1 MAKRRTQKVVRGYK
15 SGGAIRDD
23 GPLPGFGRELEEPVA
38 AAKAPAASD
47 STDAIRAA
55 IEGQRRAEALHAD
68 AMLRSATQQPE
79 PAPQVM
85 TLEEQVAAQPWSD
98 RRKRFVLEHRD
109 ILLAP
114 QNAEAVQD
122 YMRMAKRRGI
132 VDEEEFDR
140 FVVSGVRFE
149 QSARD
154 HHLEEARAAAASPAP
169 PLARQEAFRSPPMPA
184 ATSAAMPVAEVEV
197 PRRSMPM
204 AAPVQREVPTM
215 SGKPASGSGQMHL
228 TEEERI
234 MARAAIPDRPDMPK
248 LTDAQKEFLYAKNKQ
263 KYHRMVADGTYDQQR
278 QR

>member
-1 MAKRRTQKVVRGYK
+1 MY
-15 SGGAIRDD
+15 
-23 GPLPGFGRELEEPVA
+23 
-38 AAKAPAASD
+38 
-47 STDAIRAA
+47 
-55 IEGQRRAEALHAD
+55 AD
-68 AMLRSATQQPE
+68 AMLRSATQKPE
-79 PAPQVM
+79 PAPQAM

-140 FVVSGVRFE
+140 FVVNGVRFE

-154 HHLEEARAAAASPAP
+154 HHLEEARAASASPAP
-169 PLARQEAFRSPPMPA
+169 PRARREAFQSSPMPA

-215 SGKPASGSGQMHL
+215 SGKPVSGSGRMHL
-228 TEEERI
+228 TEEERM

-263 KYHRMVADGTYDQQR
+263 KYHRMLADGTYDQQR